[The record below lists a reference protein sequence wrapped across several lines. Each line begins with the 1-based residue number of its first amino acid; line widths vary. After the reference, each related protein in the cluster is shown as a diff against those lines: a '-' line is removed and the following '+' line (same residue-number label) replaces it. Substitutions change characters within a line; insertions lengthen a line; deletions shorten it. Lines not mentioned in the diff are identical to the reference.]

1 MEDGQTPFANWVKT
15 NASTAN
21 MLSIIMLLF
30 AAWAAVEI
38 VTNVT
43 GNEIPPVTGMETNS
57 DPDDA
62 QRTNNGAIIGLVAV
76 AGTLGLVLQ
85 LLLPRKESEDVVES
99 MPEEDDDI
107 GFSFARLLGSQ
118 YRPDGNC
125 RPPPPPEASIT
136 CILHVRHVCHDTAQ
150 RLSWLKRLAL
160 ELSVRALRDGRA
172 AADPDAEV
180 AEPAHAEHAQDQAV
194 WMVAGTKR
202 QLRTRRPAGTKGAR
216 RKRPAGFPACRGV
229 A

>member
-1 MEDGQTPFANWVKT
+1 MEDGQTPFTNWVKT

-57 DPDDA
+57 DPDDT
-62 QRTNNGAIIGLVAV
+62 QRTNNGAIIGLGAV
-76 AGTLGLVLQ
+76 AGTLGIVLQ

-107 GFSFARLLGSQ
+107 DEVVDDMMEDVESDEEDEEDSEEESEESDSDDEEGSLEEG
-118 YRPDGNC
+118 DEL
-125 RPPPPPEASIT
+125 PEDEGEDSQEEEAPEEKEKT
-136 CILHVRHVCHDTAQ
+136 PTK
-150 RLSWLKRLAL
+150 KR
-160 ELSVRALRDGRA
+160 
-172 AADPDAEV
+172 
-180 AEPAHAEHAQDQAV
+180 
-194 WMVAGTKR
+194 K
-202 QLRTRRPAGTKGAR
+202 
-216 RKRPAGFPACRGV
+216 F
-229 A
+229 

>member
-62 QRTNNGAIIGLVAV
+62 QRTNNGAIIGLGAV

-107 GFSFARLLGSQ
+107 DEVVDDMMEDVESEDESEENDSEDEEDSLEEGDELPEDEGEDSQ
-118 YRPDGNC
+118 EEDA
-125 RPPPPPEASIT
+125 PEEKEKT
-136 CILHVRHVCHDTAQ
+136 PTK
-150 RLSWLKRLAL
+150 KR
-160 ELSVRALRDGRA
+160 
-172 AADPDAEV
+172 
-180 AEPAHAEHAQDQAV
+180 
-194 WMVAGTKR
+194 K
-202 QLRTRRPAGTKGAR
+202 
-216 RKRPAGFPACRGV
+216 F
-229 A
+229 

>member
-62 QRTNNGAIIGLVAV
+62 QRTNNGAIIGLGAV

-107 GFSFARLLGSQ
+107 DEVVDDMMEDVESEDESEENDSEDEEDSLEEGDELPEDEGEHSQ
-118 YRPDGNC
+118 EEDA
-125 RPPPPPEASIT
+125 PEEKEKT
-136 CILHVRHVCHDTAQ
+136 PTK
-150 RLSWLKRLAL
+150 KR
-160 ELSVRALRDGRA
+160 
-172 AADPDAEV
+172 
-180 AEPAHAEHAQDQAV
+180 
-194 WMVAGTKR
+194 K
-202 QLRTRRPAGTKGAR
+202 
-216 RKRPAGFPACRGV
+216 F
-229 A
+229 